1 MEIKIQKKNFFHY
14 LKLEF
19 LIAWRY
25 LRAKRREGGVSTIAW
40 FSFLGVALGVAT
52 LIVVQA
58 VMVGF
63 KEEFTDRIIGA
74 NPHLVIHKSVFVD
87 EDKTIN
93 IKTSNSLIQKIS
105 NIEGIVHSYPVITGQ
120 VMGANEG
127 KYSGLQVI
135 GIDENDLK
143 KIDLI
148 AHPEKKDGIIDNFHM
163 GLSIGNG
170 VANNLEIGI
179 DQSLRLISP
188 DGLKTIF
195 GTTPRIG
202 DFPVKYIFKVGR
214 YDIDRYRIYM
224 PILDAQEFFNKEN
237 QIDKINVLIENP
249 LKTEETKLNLKNLL
263 GSDYEI
269 WTWKDYSGAF
279 LSALD
284 VERRVMFI
292 ILSLVILIAA
302 LNIISGLIMLV
313 KNKRK
318 DIGILRTMGLS
329 QNSIVRIF
337 IICGSLIG
345 VLGTIS
351 GLILGTLFSY
361 YLPDLQV
368 LIEESLNRELWNPEL
383 RFLTEVPVR
392 IRIIDLSYISFVSL
406 TLSIIVTIFPA
417 INAARL
423 DPVEALKHE

>member
-1 MEIKIQKKNFFHY
+1 MELKIKKPYFF
-14 LKLEF
+14 LFSKLEI

-25 LRAKRREGGVSTIAW
+25 LIAKRREGGVSTIAW
-40 FSFLGVALGVAT
+40 YSFLGVALGVAT

-74 NPHLVIHKSVFVD
+74 NPHLVIQKSLFTD
-87 EDKTIN
+87 ENKIN
-93 IKTSNSLIQKIS
+93 NEIKDTLINKITKIQ
-105 NIEGIVHSYPVITGQ
+105 NIVHAYPVISGQ
-120 VMGANEG
+120 VMGAFEG
-127 KYSGLQVI
+127 KYSGLQVV
-135 GIDENDLK
+135 GIYKEDLK

-148 AHPEKKDGIIDNFHM
+148 ANPEKKIGDIDNFNV
-163 GLSIGNG
+163 GISVGKG
-170 VANNLEIGI
+170 VANSLGIGI
-179 DQSLRLISP
+179 DQNLRLISP
-188 DGLKTIF
+188 DGLKTLF

-202 DFPVKYIFKVGR
+202 DFPVKYVFKVGR

-224 PILDAQEFFNKEN
+224 PILDAQMFFNKEN
-237 QIDKINVLIENP
+237 QIDKINVLVKDPNAVNEIQEN
-249 LKTEETKLNLKNLL
+249 LANSL

-279 LSALD
+279 LNALD

-302 LNIISGLIMLV
+302 LNIISGLVMLV
-313 KNKRK
+313 KNKSK

-329 QNSIVRIF
+329 QNSIVRVF

-345 VLGTIS
+345 ILGTIS
-351 GLILGTLFSY
+351 GLILGTTFSY
-361 YLPDLQV
+361 FLPDLQIF
-368 LIEESLNRELWNPEL
+368 IEETLNRELWNPEL

-392 IRIIDLSYISFVSL
+392 LRLLDLFYICFISL
-406 TLSIIVTIFPA
+406 ALSVTVTIFPA

-423 DPVEALKHE
+423 DPVEALRHE

>member
-74 NPHLVIHKSVFVD
+74 NPHLVIHKSVFVNV
-87 EDKTIN
+87 DKKIN
-93 IKTSNSLIQKIS
+93 IKTSNSLIKKIS
-105 NIEGIVHSYPVITGQ
+105 NIEGIIHSYPVITGQ

-202 DFPVKYIFKVGR
+202 DFSVKYIFKVGR

-224 PILDAQEFFNKEN
+224 PLLDAQEFFNKEN

-249 LKTEETKLNLKNLL
+249 SKTEETKLNLKNLL

-392 IRIIDLSYISFVSL
+392 IRIIDISYISFVSL

>member
-1 MEIKIQKKNFFHY
+1 MLFS
-14 LKLEF
+14 KLEI

-25 LRAKRREGGVSTIAW
+25 LIAKRSEGGVSTIAW
-40 FSFLGVALGVAT
+40 YSFLGVSLGVAT

-74 NPHLVIHKSVFVD
+74 NPHLVVQKSLFTD
-87 EDKTIN
+87 EKKIN
-93 IKTSNSLIQKIS
+93 IDVKDNLINKITKIQ
-105 NIEGIVHSYPVITGQ
+105 NIIHAYPVISGQ
-120 VMGANEG
+120 VMGAFEG
-127 KYSGLQVI
+127 KYSGLQVV
-135 GIDENDLK
+135 GIYEEDLK

-148 AHPEKKDGIIDNFHM
+148 ANPEKKIGNIDNFNV
-163 GLSIGNG
+163 GISVGKG
-170 VANNLEIGI
+170 VANSLGIGI
-179 DQSLRLISP
+179 DQNLRLISP
-188 DGLKTIF
+188 DGLKTLF

-202 DFPVKYIFKVGR
+202 DFPVKYVFKVGR

-224 PILDAQEFFNKEN
+224 PIFDAQMFFNKEN
-237 QIDKINVLIENP
+237 QIDKINVLVKDPNKVNEIQEN
-249 LKTEETKLNLKNLL
+249 LENSL
-263 GSDYEI
+263 GNDYEI

-279 LSALD
+279 LNALD

-302 LNIISGLIMLV
+302 LNIISGLVMLV

-329 QNSIVRIF
+329 QNSIVRVF

-345 VLGTIS
+345 ILGTIS
-351 GLILGTLFSY
+351 GLILGTTFSY
-361 YLPDLQV
+361 FLPDLQIF
-368 LIEESLNRELWNPEL
+368 IEETLNRELWNPEL

-392 IRIIDLSYISFVSL
+392 LRLLDLFYICFISL
-406 TLSIIVTIFPA
+406 ALSVTVTIFPA

-423 DPVEALKHE
+423 DPVEALRHE

>member
-1 MEIKIQKKNFFHY
+1 MEKKINKNYFF
-14 LKLEF
+14 LFSKLEI

-25 LRAKRREGGVSTIAW
+25 LIAKRREGGVSTIAW
-40 FSFLGVALGVAT
+40 YSFLGVALGVAT

-74 NPHLVIHKSVFVD
+74 NPHIV
-87 EDKTIN
+87 
-93 IKTSNSLIQKIS
+93 IQKNLFLDEK
-105 NIEGIVHSYPVITGQ
+105 NINNEVTDTLINKITKIQNILHAYPVISGQ

-135 GIDENDLK
+135 GIYKEDLK

-148 AHPEKKDGIIDNFHM
+148 ANPEKKIGNINDFDGGI
-163 GLSIGNG
+163 SIGKG
-170 VANNLEIGI
+170 VANSLGIGI

-188 DGLKTIF
+188 DGLKTLF

-202 DFPVKYIFKVGR
+202 DFGVKYVFQVGR
-214 YDIDRYRIYM
+214 YDIDRYRLYM
-224 PILDAQEFFNKEN
+224 PLSDAQIFFNKEN
-237 QIDKINVLIENP
+237 QIDKINVLVKDPNKVNEIKVSLENS
-249 LKTEETKLNLKNLL
+249 L
-263 GSDYEI
+263 GNDYEI
-269 WTWKDYSGAF
+269 WTWKDFSGAF
-279 LSALD
+279 LNALD

-302 LNIISGLIMLV
+302 LNIISGLVMLV

-329 QNSIVRIF
+329 QNSIVRVF

-345 VLGTIS
+345 ILGTIS
-351 GLILGTLFSY
+351 GLILGTTFSY
-361 YLPDLQV
+361 YLPDLQIF
-368 LIEESLNRELWNPEL
+368 IEETFNRELWNSEL
-383 RFLTEVPVR
+383 RFLTQVPVR
-392 IRIIDLSYISFVSL
+392 LRLLDLFYISFISL
-406 TLSIIVTIFPA
+406 TLSITVTIFPA

-423 DPVEALKHE
+423 DPVEALRHE

>member
-1 MEIKIQKKNFFHY
+1 MELKINKPYFF
-14 LKLEF
+14 LFSKLEI

-25 LRAKRREGGVSTIAW
+25 LIAKRREGGVSTIAW
-40 FSFLGVALGVAT
+40 YSFLGVTLGVAT

-74 NPHLVIHKSVFVD
+74 NPHLVVQKSLFTD
-87 EDKTIN
+87 EIKIN
-93 IKTSNSLIQKIS
+93 NEVKDTLIKKITKIQ
-105 NIEGIVHSYPVITGQ
+105 NVVHAYPVILGQ
-120 VMGANEG
+120 VMGAFEG

-135 GIDENDLK
+135 GIYKEDLK
-143 KIDLI
+143 KIKLI
-148 AHPEKKDGIIDNFHM
+148 VSPEKKIGDIDNFY
-163 GLSIGNG
+163 GGISIGKG
-170 VANNLEIGI
+170 VANSLGIGI
-179 DQSLRLISP
+179 DQNLRLISP
-188 DGLKTIF
+188 DGLKTLF

-202 DFPVKYIFKVGR
+202 DFPVKYVFKVGR

-224 PILDAQEFFNKEN
+224 PLFDAQMFFNKEN
-237 QIDKINVLIENP
+237 QIDKINVLVKDPNKVNEIQEN
-249 LKTEETKLNLKNLL
+249 LENSL
-263 GSDYEI
+263 GNDYEI

-279 LSALD
+279 LNALD

-302 LNIISGLIMLV
+302 LNIISGLVMLV

-329 QNSIVRIF
+329 QNSIVRVF

-345 VLGTIS
+345 ILGTIS
-351 GLILGTLFSY
+351 GLILGTTFSY
-361 YLPDLQV
+361 FLPDLQIF
-368 LIEESLNRELWNPEL
+368 IEETLNRELWNPEL

-392 IRIIDLSYISFVSL
+392 LRLLDLFYICFISL
-406 TLSIIVTIFPA
+406 ALSVTVTIFPA

-423 DPVEALKHE
+423 DPVEALRHE

>member
-1 MEIKIQKKNFFHY
+1 MELKINKPYFF
-14 LKLEF
+14 LFSKLEI

-25 LRAKRREGGVSTIAW
+25 LIAKRREGGVSTIAW
-40 FSFLGVALGVAT
+40 YSFLGVALGVAT

-74 NPHLVIHKSVFVD
+74 NPHLVIQKSLFTD
-87 EDKTIN
+87 ENKIN
-93 IKTSNSLIQKIS
+93 NEIKDTLINKITKIQ
-105 NIEGIVHSYPVITGQ
+105 NVVHAYPVISGQ
-120 VMGANEG
+120 VMGAFEG
-127 KYSGLQVI
+127 KYSGLQVV
-135 GIDENDLK
+135 GIYKEDLK

-148 AHPEKKDGIIDNFHM
+148 ANPEKKIGDIDNFNV
-163 GLSIGNG
+163 GISVGKG
-170 VANNLEIGI
+170 VANSLGIGI
-179 DQSLRLISP
+179 DQNLRLISP
-188 DGLKTIF
+188 DGLKTLF

-202 DFPVKYIFKVGR
+202 DFPVKYVFKVGR

-224 PILDAQEFFNKEN
+224 PLFDAQMFFNKDN
-237 QIDKINVLIENP
+237 QIDKINVLVKDPNKVNEIQEN
-249 LKTEETKLNLKNLL
+249 LANSL
-263 GSDYEI
+263 GNDYDI

-279 LSALD
+279 LNALD

-302 LNIISGLIMLV
+302 LNIISGLVMLV

-329 QNSIVRIF
+329 QNSIVRVF

-345 VLGTIS
+345 ILGTIS
-351 GLILGTLFSY
+351 GLILGTTFSY
-361 YLPDLQV
+361 FLPDLQIF
-368 LIEESLNRELWNPEL
+368 IEETLNRELWNPEL

-392 IRIIDLSYISFVSL
+392 LRLLDLFYICFISL
-406 TLSIIVTIFPA
+406 ALSVTVTIFPA

-423 DPVEALKHE
+423 DPVEALRHE

>member
-1 MEIKIQKKNFFHY
+1 MLFS
-14 LKLEF
+14 KLEI

-25 LRAKRREGGVSTIAW
+25 LIAKKREGGVSTIAW
-40 FSFLGVALGVAT
+40 YSFLGVALGVAT

-74 NPHLVIHKSVFVD
+74 NPHLVIQKSLFT
-87 EDKTIN
+87 EDNKIN
-93 IKTSNSLIQKIS
+93 NEIKDTLINKITKIQ
-105 NIEGIVHSYPVITGQ
+105 NVVHAYPVISGQ
-120 VMGANEG
+120 VMGAFEG
-127 KYSGLQVI
+127 KYSGLQVV
-135 GIDENDLK
+135 GIYKEDLK

-148 AHPEKKDGIIDNFHM
+148 ANPEKKIGNIDNFNV
-163 GLSIGNG
+163 GISVGKG
-170 VANNLEIGI
+170 VANSLGIGI
-179 DQSLRLISP
+179 DQNLRLISP
-188 DGLKTIF
+188 DGLKTLF

-202 DFPVKYIFKVGR
+202 DFPVKYVFKVGR

-224 PILDAQEFFNKEN
+224 PLFDAQMFFNKEN
-237 QIDKINVLIENP
+237 QIDKINVLVKDPNKVNEIQEN
-249 LKTEETKLNLKNLL
+249 LENTL

-279 LSALD
+279 LNALD

-302 LNIISGLIMLV
+302 LNIISGLVMLV

-329 QNSIVRIF
+329 QNSIVRVF

-345 VLGTIS
+345 ILGTIS
-351 GLILGTLFSY
+351 GLILGTTLSY
-361 YLPDLQV
+361 FLPDLQIF
-368 LIEESLNRELWNPEL
+368 IEETLNRELWNPEL

-392 IRIIDLSYISFVSL
+392 LRLLDLFYICFISL
-406 TLSIIVTIFPA
+406 ALSVTVTIFPA

-423 DPVEALKHE
+423 DPVEALRHE

>member
-1 MEIKIQKKNFFHY
+1 M
-14 LKLEF
+14 
-19 LIAWRY
+19 IAWRY

-40 FSFLGVALGVAT
+40 YSFLGVALGVAT

-74 NPHLVIHKSVFVD
+74 NPHLVINKSIFANGNKKISI
-87 EDKTIN
+87 EDKDNLIN
-93 IKTSNSLIQKIS
+93 KILKIE
-105 NIEGIVHSYPVITGQ
+105 NIIHAYPVILGQ
-120 VMGANEG
+120 VMGANKG
-127 KYSGLQVI
+127 KYSGLQVV
-135 GIDENDLK
+135 GIDIKDLK

-148 AHPEKKDGIIDNFHM
+148 SNPEKKLGDLNNFDRGI
-163 GLSIGNG
+163 SIGNG
-170 VANNLEIGI
+170 VAINLEIGI

-188 DGLKTIF
+188 EGLKTLF

-202 DFPVKYIFKVGR
+202 DFSVKYIFKVGR
-214 YDIDRYRIYM
+214 YDIDRYRLYM
-224 PILDAQEFFNKEN
+224 PLLDAQMFFNKEN
-237 QIDKINVLIENP
+237 KIDKINILVENP
-249 LKTEETKLNLKNLL
+249 NKVNDIQLSLENLL
-263 GSDYEI
+263 GSDYEV

-279 LSALD
+279 LNALD

-292 ILSLVILIAA
+292 ILSLVVLIAA
-302 LNIISGLIMLV
+302 LNIISGLVMLV

-345 VLGTIS
+345 ILGTFS
-351 GLILGTLFSY
+351 GLILGTTFSY
-361 YLPDLQV
+361 YLPDLQIF
-368 LIEESLNRELWNPEL
+368 IEETLNRELWNPEL

-392 IRIIDLSYISFVSL
+392 IRLIDLFYISFISL
-406 TLSIIVTIFPA
+406 LLSIVVTIFPS

-423 DPVEALKHE
+423 DPVEALRHE

>member
-1 MEIKIQKKNFFHY
+1 MELKINKPYFF
-14 LKLEF
+14 LFSKLEI

-25 LRAKRREGGVSTIAW
+25 LIAKRREGGVSTIAW
-40 FSFLGVALGVAT
+40 YSFLGVALGVAT

-74 NPHLVIHKSVFVD
+74 NPHLVIQKSLFTD
-87 EDKTIN
+87 ENKIN
-93 IKTSNSLIQKIS
+93 DEIKDTLINKITKIQ
-105 NIEGIVHSYPVITGQ
+105 NIVHAYPVISGQ
-120 VMGANEG
+120 VMGAFEG
-127 KYSGLQVI
+127 KYSGLQVV
-135 GIDENDLK
+135 GIYKEDLK

-148 AHPEKKDGIIDNFHM
+148 ANPEKKIGDIDNFNV
-163 GLSIGNG
+163 GISVGKG
-170 VANNLEIGI
+170 VANSLGIGI
-179 DQSLRLISP
+179 DQNLRLISP
-188 DGLKTIF
+188 DGLKTLF

-202 DFPVKYIFKVGR
+202 DFPVKYVFKVGR

-224 PILDAQEFFNKEN
+224 PLFEAQMFFNKEN
-237 QIDKINVLIENP
+237 QIDKINVLVKDPNKVNEIQEN
-249 LKTEETKLNLKNLL
+249 LANSL
-263 GSDYEI
+263 GNDYDI

-279 LSALD
+279 LNALD

-302 LNIISGLIMLV
+302 LNIISGLVMLV

-329 QNSIVRIF
+329 QNSIVRVF

-345 VLGTIS
+345 ILGTIS
-351 GLILGTLFSY
+351 GLILGTTFSY
-361 YLPDLQV
+361 FLPDLQIF
-368 LIEESLNRELWNPEL
+368 IEETLNRELWNPEL

-392 IRIIDLSYISFVSL
+392 LRLLDLFYICFISL
-406 TLSIIVTIFPA
+406 ALSVTVTIFPA

-423 DPVEALKHE
+423 DPVEALRHE

>member
-1 MEIKIQKKNFFHY
+1 MELKINKPYFF
-14 LKLEF
+14 LFSKLEM

-25 LRAKRREGGVSTIAW
+25 LIAKRREGGVSTIAW
-40 FSFLGVALGVAT
+40 YSFLGVTLGVAT

-74 NPHLVIHKSVFVD
+74 NPHLVVQKSLFTD
-87 EDKTIN
+87 EIKIN
-93 IKTSNSLIQKIS
+93 NEVKDTLIKKITKIQ
-105 NIEGIVHSYPVITGQ
+105 NVVHAYPVISGQ
-120 VMGANEG
+120 VMGAFEG
-127 KYSGLQVI
+127 KYSGLQVV
-135 GIDENDLK
+135 GIYKEDLK
-143 KIDLI
+143 KIELI
-148 AHPEKKDGIIDNFHM
+148 VNPEKKIGDIDNFY
-163 GLSIGNG
+163 GGISIGKG
-170 VANNLEIGI
+170 VANSLGIGI
-179 DQSLRLISP
+179 DQNLRLISP
-188 DGLKTIF
+188 DGLKTLF

-202 DFPVKYIFKVGR
+202 DFSVKYVFKVGR

-224 PILDAQEFFNKEN
+224 PLFDAQMFFNKEN
-237 QIDKINVLIENP
+237 QIDKINVLVKDPNKVNEIQEN
-249 LKTEETKLNLKNLL
+249 LENSL
-263 GSDYEI
+263 GNDYEI

-279 LSALD
+279 LNALD

-302 LNIISGLIMLV
+302 LNIISGLVMLV

-329 QNSIVRIF
+329 QNSIVRVF

-345 VLGTIS
+345 ILGTIS
-351 GLILGTLFSY
+351 GLILGMTFSY
-361 YLPDLQV
+361 FLPDLQIF
-368 LIEESLNRELWNPEL
+368 IEETLNRELWNPEL

-392 IRIIDLSYISFVSL
+392 LRLLDLFYICFISL
-406 TLSIIVTIFPA
+406 ALSVTVTIFPA

-423 DPVEALKHE
+423 DPVEALRHE

>member
-1 MEIKIQKKNFFHY
+1 MELKINKPYFF
-14 LKLEF
+14 LFSKLEI

-25 LRAKRREGGVSTIAW
+25 LIAKRREGGVSTIAW
-40 FSFLGVALGVAT
+40 YSFLGVALGVAT

-74 NPHLVIHKSVFVD
+74 NPHLVIQKSLFTD
-87 EDKTIN
+87 ENKIN
-93 IKTSNSLIQKIS
+93 NEIKDTLINKITKIQ
-105 NIEGIVHSYPVITGQ
+105 NIVHAYPVISGQ
-120 VMGANEG
+120 VMGAFEG
-127 KYSGLQVI
+127 KYSGLQVV
-135 GIDENDLK
+135 GIYKEDLK

-148 AHPEKKDGIIDNFHM
+148 ANPEKKIGDIDNFNV
-163 GLSIGNG
+163 GISVGRG
-170 VANNLEIGI
+170 VANSLGIGI
-179 DQSLRLISP
+179 DQNLRLISP
-188 DGLKTIF
+188 DGLKTLF

-202 DFPVKYIFKVGR
+202 DFPVKYVFKVGR

-224 PILDAQEFFNKEN
+224 PLFDAQMFFNKEN
-237 QIDKINVLIENP
+237 QIDKINVLVKDPNKVNEIQEN
-249 LKTEETKLNLKNLL
+249 LANSL
-263 GSDYEI
+263 GNDYDI

-279 LSALD
+279 LNALD

-302 LNIISGLIMLV
+302 LNIISGLVMLV

-329 QNSIVRIF
+329 QNSIVRVF

-345 VLGTIS
+345 ILGTIS
-351 GLILGTLFSY
+351 GLILGTTFSY
-361 YLPDLQV
+361 FLPDLQIF
-368 LIEESLNRELWNPEL
+368 IEETLNRELWNPEL

-392 IRIIDLSYISFVSL
+392 LRLLDLFYICFISL
-406 TLSIIVTIFPA
+406 ALSVTVTIFPA

-423 DPVEALKHE
+423 DPVEALRHE

>member
-1 MEIKIQKKNFFHY
+1 MNKTYFF
-14 LKLEF
+14 LFSKLEI

-25 LRAKRREGGVSTIAW
+25 LIAKRREGGVSTIAW
-40 FSFLGVALGVAT
+40 YSFLGVALGVAT

-74 NPHLVIHKSVFVD
+74 NPHLVIQKSLFTD
-87 EDKTIN
+87 EKKIN
-93 IKTSNSLIQKIS
+93 NEMKDTLINKITKIQ
-105 NIEGIVHSYPVITGQ
+105 NIVHAYPVISGQ
-120 VMGANEG
+120 VMGAFEG
-127 KYSGLQVI
+127 KYSGLQVV
-135 GIDENDLK
+135 GIYIDDLK

-148 AHPEKKDGIIDNFHM
+148 ANPEKKIGDIDNFNV
-163 GLSIGNG
+163 GISVGKG
-170 VANNLEIGI
+170 VANSLGIGI
-179 DQSLRLISP
+179 DQNLRLISP
-188 DGLKTIF
+188 DGLKTLF

-202 DFPVKYIFKVGR
+202 DFPVKYVFKVGR

-224 PILDAQEFFNKEN
+224 PLFDAQIFFNKEN
-237 QIDKINVLIENP
+237 QIDKINVLVKDPNKVNEIQEN
-249 LKTEETKLNLKNLL
+249 LENSL
-263 GSDYEI
+263 GTDYDI

-279 LSALD
+279 LNALD

-302 LNIISGLIMLV
+302 LNIISGLVMLV

-329 QNSIVRIF
+329 QISIVRVF

-345 VLGTIS
+345 ILGTIS
-351 GLILGTLFSY
+351 GLILGTTFSY
-361 YLPDLQV
+361 FLPDLQIF
-368 LIEESLNRELWNPEL
+368 IEETLNRELWNPEL

-392 IRIIDLSYISFVSL
+392 LRLLDLFYICFISL
-406 TLSIIVTIFPA
+406 ALSVTVTIFPA

-423 DPVEALKHE
+423 DPVEALRHE

>member
-1 MEIKIQKKNFFHY
+1 MELKINKPYFF
-14 LKLEF
+14 LFSKLEI

-25 LRAKRREGGVSTIAW
+25 LIAKRREGGVSTIAW
-40 FSFLGVALGVAT
+40 YSFLGVALGVAT

-74 NPHLVIHKSVFVD
+74 NPHLVIQKSLFTD
-87 EDKTIN
+87 ENKIN
-93 IKTSNSLIQKIS
+93 NEIKDTLINKITKIQ
-105 NIEGIVHSYPVITGQ
+105 NIVHAYPVISGQ
-120 VMGANEG
+120 VMGAFEG
-127 KYSGLQVI
+127 KYSGLQVV
-135 GIDENDLK
+135 GIYKEDLK

-148 AHPEKKDGIIDNFHM
+148 ANPEKKIGDIDNFNV
-163 GLSIGNG
+163 GISVGKG
-170 VANNLEIGI
+170 VANSLGIGI
-179 DQSLRLISP
+179 DQNLRLISP
-188 DGLKTIF
+188 DGLKTLF

-202 DFPVKYIFKVGR
+202 DFPVKYVFKVGR

-224 PILDAQEFFNKEN
+224 PLIDAQMFFNKEN
-237 QIDKINVLIENP
+237 QIDKINVLVKDPNKVNEIQEN
-249 LKTEETKLNLKNLL
+249 LENSL
-263 GSDYEI
+263 GNDYEI

-279 LSALD
+279 LNALD

-302 LNIISGLIMLV
+302 LNIISGLVMLV

-329 QNSIVRIF
+329 QNSIVRVF

-345 VLGTIS
+345 ILGTIS
-351 GLILGTLFSY
+351 GLILGTTFSY
-361 YLPDLQV
+361 FLPDLQIF
-368 LIEESLNRELWNPEL
+368 IEETLNRELWNPEL

-392 IRIIDLSYISFVSL
+392 LRLLDLFYICFISL
-406 TLSIIVTIFPA
+406 ALSVTVTIFPA

-423 DPVEALKHE
+423 DPVEALRHE

>member
-1 MEIKIQKKNFFHY
+1 MELKIKKPYFF
-14 LKLEF
+14 LFSKLEL

-25 LRAKRREGGVSTIAW
+25 LIAKRREGGVSTIAW
-40 FSFLGVALGVAT
+40 YSFLGVALGVAT

-74 NPHLVIHKSVFVD
+74 NPHLVIQKSLFTD
-87 EDKTIN
+87 ENKIN
-93 IKTSNSLIQKIS
+93 NEIKDTLINKITKIQ
-105 NIEGIVHSYPVITGQ
+105 NIVHAYPVISGQ
-120 VMGANEG
+120 VMGAFEG
-127 KYSGLQVI
+127 KYSGLQVV
-135 GIDENDLK
+135 GIYKEDLK

-148 AHPEKKDGIIDNFHM
+148 ANPEKKIGDIDNFY
-163 GLSIGNG
+163 GGISIGKG
-170 VANNLEIGI
+170 VANSLGIGI
-179 DQSLRLISP
+179 DQNLRLISP
-188 DGLKTIF
+188 DGLKTLF

-202 DFPVKYIFKVGR
+202 DFPVKYVFKVGR

-224 PILDAQEFFNKEN
+224 PLFDAQMFFNKEN
-237 QIDKINVLIENP
+237 QIDKINVLVKDPNKVNEIQEN
-249 LKTEETKLNLKNLL
+249 LANSL
-263 GSDYEI
+263 GNDYDI

-279 LSALD
+279 LNALD

-302 LNIISGLIMLV
+302 LNIISGLVMLV

-329 QNSIVRIF
+329 QNSIVRVF

-345 VLGTIS
+345 ILGTIS
-351 GLILGTLFSY
+351 GLILGTTFSY
-361 YLPDLQV
+361 FLPDLQIF
-368 LIEESLNRELWNPEL
+368 IEETLNRELWNPEL

-392 IRIIDLSYISFVSL
+392 LRLLDLFYICFISL
-406 TLSIIVTIFPA
+406 ALSVTVTIFPA

-423 DPVEALKHE
+423 DPVEALRHE

>member
-1 MEIKIQKKNFFHY
+1 MELKINKPYFF
-14 LKLEF
+14 LFSKLEI

-25 LRAKRREGGVSTIAW
+25 LIAKRREGGVSTIAW
-40 FSFLGVALGVAT
+40 YSFLGVALGVAT

-74 NPHLVIHKSVFVD
+74 NPHLVIQKSLFT
-87 EDKTIN
+87 EENKIN
-93 IKTSNSLIQKIS
+93 NEIKDTLINKITKIQ
-105 NIEGIVHSYPVITGQ
+105 NIVHAYPVISGQ
-120 VMGANEG
+120 VMGAFEG
-127 KYSGLQVI
+127 KYSGLQVV
-135 GIDENDLK
+135 GIYKEDLK

-148 AHPEKKDGIIDNFHM
+148 ANPEKKIGDIDNFNV
-163 GLSIGNG
+163 GISVGKG
-170 VANNLEIGI
+170 VANSLGIGI
-179 DQSLRLISP
+179 DQNLRLISP
-188 DGLKTIF
+188 DGLKTLF

-202 DFPVKYIFKVGR
+202 DFPVKYVFKVGR

-224 PILDAQEFFNKEN
+224 PLFDAQMFFNKEN
-237 QIDKINVLIENP
+237 QIDKINVLVKDPNKINEIQEN
-249 LKTEETKLNLKNLL
+249 LENSL
-263 GSDYEI
+263 GNDYEI

-279 LSALD
+279 LNALD

-302 LNIISGLIMLV
+302 LNIISGLVMLV

-329 QNSIVRIF
+329 QNSIVRVF

-345 VLGTIS
+345 ILGTIS
-351 GLILGTLFSY
+351 GLILGTTFSY
-361 YLPDLQV
+361 FLPDLQIF
-368 LIEESLNRELWNPEL
+368 IEETLNRELWNPEL

-392 IRIIDLSYISFVSL
+392 LRLLDLFYICFISL
-406 TLSIIVTIFPA
+406 ALSVTVTIFPA

-423 DPVEALKHE
+423 DPVEALRHE